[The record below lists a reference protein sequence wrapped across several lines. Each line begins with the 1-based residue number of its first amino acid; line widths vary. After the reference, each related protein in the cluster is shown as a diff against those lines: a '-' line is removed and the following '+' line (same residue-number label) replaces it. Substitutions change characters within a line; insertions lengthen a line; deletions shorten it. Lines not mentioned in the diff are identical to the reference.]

1 MKGYAGRFL
10 RVDLSR
16 GAVIDEPLPLQVAMG
31 FIGGRG
37 FGIKYLYDELPQ
49 DIDPLG
55 AQNKLILATG
65 LLAGTQAQSCSRWVA
80 CTKSPLTG
88 CYARASAGGDF
99 GAWMRFAGYDF
110 ILVEGESHTPVYLHV
125 TAEKAELR
133 EAGEIWGEGTVRTQE
148 WLEQQHGPMTRTA
161 CIGPAAERLVK
172 YAAIVTGRRTASRCG
187 VGTVMGSKK
196 LKAVAITA
204 RRNVHL
210 HDPERF
216 SALAREQFRIMKE
229 SRDYRYNKSFGTTEG
244 AITRNVLGVYPVRN
258 FRYGQLKGYEQMGPE
273 VFRRM
278 RVADVGCYNCSIR
291 CGKVHVVPEGPYA
304 GARSEGP
311 EYESYWAFSGSIDST
326 CAEATIAADQ
336 LCDDLG
342 MDTISAGVT
351 IGLAYELYEKGII
364 TKADTDGLE
373 LTYGNHAAM
382 ITLIRK
388 IGRREGFGDIL
399 AEGSL
404 RAARLIGRRAEAY
417 AMQSKGLELAGYEP
431 RGLKAT
437 GFGYATSTIGGT
449 HGNGSLAF
457 QEWGMPVP
465 RAVDRFTEEGK
476 ADIVIHNQ
484 NGSAL
489 EVGIVCAFAFGCGDW
504 FGRLF
509 PQMLVAATGIEEFG
523 DWGYLRKAGERI
535 VNLDRA
541 FNARDGFDRRNDTLP
556 ARFQT
561 EPLHTEGAPGEG
573 QMVRCLEAFLDE
585 YYRLR
590 NWTETGIPSRE
601 KLEELGLAYVVEDL
615 APFWEKTKS
624 DTGR

>member
-1 MKGYAGRFL
+1 MK
-10 RVDLSR
+10 
-16 GAVIDEPLPLQVAMG
+16 
-31 FIGGRG
+31 
-37 FGIKYLYDELPQ
+37 
-49 DIDPLG
+49 
-55 AQNKLILATG
+55 
-65 LLAGTQAQSCSRWVA
+65 
-80 CTKSPLTG
+80 
-88 CYARASAGGDF
+88 AS
-99 GAWMRFAGYDF
+99 
-110 ILVEGESHTPVYLHV
+110 S
-125 TAEKAELR
+125 
-133 EAGEIWGEGTVRTQE
+133 
-148 WLEQQHGPMTRTA
+148 
-161 CIGPAAERLVK
+161 
-172 YAAIVTGRRTASRCG
+172 
-187 VGTVMGSKK
+187 
-196 LKAVAITA
+196 
-204 RRNVHL
+204 
-210 HDPERF
+210 
-216 SALAREQFRIMKE
+216 
-229 SRDYRYNKSFGTTEG
+229 DYGYNKSFGTTEG

-258 FRYGQLKGYEQMGPE
+258 YRSGQLEGYERMGPE
-273 VFRRM
+273 AFRRM

-291 CGKVHVVPEGPYA
+291 CGKVHVVPDGPYA

-326 CAEATIAADQ
+326 SVEATIAADQ

-342 MDTISAGVT
+342 LDTISTGVT

-373 LTYGNHAAM
+373 LTYGNHGAM
-382 ITLIRK
+382 IALINK
-388 IGRREGFGDIL
+388 IGRREGFGDVL

-404 RAARLIGRRAEAY
+404 KAARLIGKGAEAY

-437 GFGYATSTIGGT
+437 GFGYATSTIGGS

-484 NGSAL
+484 NGAAL

-541 FNARDGFDRRNDTLP
+541 FNARDGFDRRHDTLP

-561 EPLHTEGAPGEG
+561 EPLHTGKAPGEG
-573 QMVRCLEAFLDE
+573 QMVRSLDRFLDE

-590 NWTETGIPSRE
+590 NWTRGGIPTRE
-601 KLEELGLAYVVEDL
+601 KLEELGLGDVVKDM
-615 APFWEKTKS
+615 APFWNETEM
-624 DTGR
+624 GG

>member
-10 RVDLSR
+10 RVDLSA
-16 GAVIDEPLPLQVAMG
+16 GIAVDEPLPLQVAMD
-31 FIGGRG
+31 FIAGRG
-37 FGIKYLYDELPQ
+37 FGIKYLYDELAPNV
-49 DIDPLG
+49 DPLG
-55 AQNKLILATG
+55 EENKLFLVPG
-65 LLAGTQAQSCSRWVA
+65 VLAGTQAQSCSRWVA

-99 GAWMRFAGYDF
+99 GAWMHFAGYDF
-110 ILVEGESHTPVYLHV
+110 ILLQGISDAPVYLHV
-125 TAEKAELR
+125 TPGKAELKS
-133 EAGEIWGEGTVRTQE
+133 AAEIWGMDTARTQR
-148 WLEQQHGPMTRTA
+148 WLEEQHGPATRTA

-172 YAAIVTGRRTASRCG
+172 YAAIITGRRTASRCG
-187 VGTVMGSKK
+187 VGTVMGSKR

-204 RRNVHL
+204 KRSVHL
-210 HDPERF
+210 HDAGRF
-216 SALAREQFRIMKE
+216 LDLAREQFHIMKA
-229 SRDYRYNKSFGTTEG
+229 STDYEYNKTFGTTEG

-258 FRYGQLKGYEQMGPE
+258 YRYGQLDGYERMGPE
-273 VFRRM
+273 AFRRM

-291 CGKVHVVPEGPYA
+291 CGKVHVVPDGPYA

-326 CAEATIAADQ
+326 SVEATIAADQ

-342 MDTISAGVT
+342 LDTISTGVT
-351 IGLAYELYEKGII
+351 IGFAYELYEKGII

-373 LTYGNHAAM
+373 LAYGNHAAM
-382 ITLIRK
+382 IALIRK
-388 IGRREGFGDIL
+388 IGMREGFGDLL

-404 RAARLIGRRAEAY
+404 RAARRMGKGVERF

-437 GFGYATSTIGGT
+437 GFGYATSTIGGS

-465 RAVDRFTEEGK
+465 RTVDRFTEEDK

-484 NGSAL
+484 NGAGL

-509 PQMLVAATGIEEFG
+509 PQMLVAATGVQEFG
-523 DWGYLRKAGERI
+523 DWTFLRKAGERI

-541 FNARDGFDRRNDTLP
+541 FNARDGIDRRADTLP
-556 ARFQT
+556 QRFQT
-561 EPLHTEGAPGEG
+561 EPLHTGKAPGEG
-573 QMVRCLEAFLDE
+573 QMVRSLDRFLDD

-590 NWTETGIPSRE
+590 NWTPQGIPTRE
-601 KLEELGLAYVVEDL
+601 KLEELGLAYVAKDM
-615 APFWEKTKS
+615 APFWKEAEMR
-624 DTGR
+624 TGD